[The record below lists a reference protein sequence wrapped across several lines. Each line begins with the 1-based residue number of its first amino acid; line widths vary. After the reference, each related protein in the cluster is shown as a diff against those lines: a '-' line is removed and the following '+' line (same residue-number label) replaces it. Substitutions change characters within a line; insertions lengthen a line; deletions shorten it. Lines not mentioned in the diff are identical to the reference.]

1 MLVPLRSVTRLLV
14 ALPRTTLT
22 ASPAAVL
29 AAHWTPPPLE
39 LETNSQGDVRNWIN
53 TCPCLTSPILCIL
66 LLHIITLEII

>member
-39 LETNSQGDVRNWIN
+39 LETNSQVTAQWEDR
-53 TCPCLTSPILCIL
+53 CYLRFY
-66 LLHIITLEII
+66 LHIYFLGYY